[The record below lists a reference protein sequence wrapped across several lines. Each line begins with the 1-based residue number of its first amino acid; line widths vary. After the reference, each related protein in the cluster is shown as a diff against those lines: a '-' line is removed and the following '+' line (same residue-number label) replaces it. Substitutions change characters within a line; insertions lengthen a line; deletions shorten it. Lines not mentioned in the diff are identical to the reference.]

1 MVRIDTSASLESFR
15 RFLINST
22 CYTFIPDSYL
32 DDDEVFPEKE
42 GETGSIYVEAADLV
56 TLKKIRD
63 ISFVNARDVLGII
76 YTSRSGNTKLKWRQV
91 RGRMG
96 KVTGEASANSLVN
109 LITAGVISEEYAQ
122 KLAASAASETAE
134 TAEKAPEAAEAD
146 DSDVEQEE
154 MATKEPDF

>member
-122 KLAASAASETAE
+122 KLAVRAASETAE
-134 TAEKAPEAAEAD
+134 APEVSEVAEAD

-154 MATKEPDF
+154 MAQKEPDF

>member
-134 TAEKAPEAAEAD
+134 TAEKAPEVAEAD
-146 DSDVEQEE
+146 DSNAEQEE
-154 MATKEPDF
+154 MAPKEPDF

>member
-134 TAEKAPEAAEAD
+134 TAEKAPEVAEAD
-146 DSDVEQEE
+146 DSDAEQEE
-154 MATKEPDF
+154 MAPKEPDF

>member
-122 KLAASAASETAE
+122 KLAVRAASETAE
-134 TAEKAPEAAEAD
+134 TAEKAPEVAEAD
-146 DSDVEQEE
+146 DSDAEQEE
-154 MATKEPDF
+154 MAPKEPDF

>member
-134 TAEKAPEAAEAD
+134 TAEKAPEVAEAD

>member
-134 TAEKAPEAAEAD
+134 TAEKAPEVAEAD
-146 DSDVEQEE
+146 DSDAEQEE
-154 MATKEPDF
+154 MAQKEPDF

>member
-1 MVRIDTSASLESFR
+1 MVHIETSASLESFR

-22 CYTFIPDSYL
+22 CYTYIPDSYL
-32 DDDEVFPEKE
+32 DDNEVFPEKD

-91 RGRMG
+91 RGRIG
-96 KVTGEASANSLVN
+96 KVTGESSANSLVN
-109 LITAGVISEEYAQ
+109 LITAGVITEEYAQ
-122 KLAASAASETAE
+122 KLAVSVASETAE
-134 TAEKAPEAAEAD
+134 VAGETPKVAEAD
-146 DSDVEQEE
+146 DNESEQEE
-154 MATKEPDF
+154 MAPKEPDF

>member
-1 MVRIDTSASLESFR
+1 MVHIDTSASLESFR

-42 GETGSIYVEAADLV
+42 GETGSIYVEAADQV

-96 KVTGEASANSLVN
+96 KVSGETSANSLVN
-109 LITAGVISEEYAQ
+109 LITAGVIAEEYAQ
-122 KLAASAASETAE
+122 KLALVTASETAE
-134 TAEKAPEAAEAD
+134 AAQKAPEVAD
-146 DSDVEQEE
+146 DDNDVEQE
-154 MATKEPDF
+154 MAPKEPDF

>member
-1 MVRIDTSASLESFR
+1 MVHIDTSASLESFR

-42 GETGSIYVEAADLV
+42 GETGSIYVEAADQV

-96 KVTGEASANSLVN
+96 KVSGQSSANSLVN
-109 LITAGVISEEYAQ
+109 LITAGVITEEYAQ
-122 KLAASAASETAE
+122 KLAVSAASVTAE
-134 TAEKAPEAAEAD
+134 AEAPAVTEDD
-146 DSDVEQEE
+146 DSDVEQDE
-154 MATKEPDF
+154 MAPKEPDF